1 MKKLSTSIPS
11 NLNGS
16 VASLQSAVYDLS
28 NVDAIS
34 VQVNYVDDAPAVKT
48 FTSGVYEVQ
57 TLTLDTKA
65 NTTDGDFVV
74 IETAAGT
81 KYAIALD
88 TTGGAAAEPEGV
100 IWSAVAAANKTYL
113 DIAASTDAASVAALV
128 ATALDAL
135 TGLSAAITVLDNA
148 DGTIT
153 LTQLAY
159 GPTTN
164 PVPKNVSEAGAG
176 SIVGVQ
182 TTAGVAN
189 TVNVDDN
196 YITIAAHP
204 YVTGTKAALTTSA
217 ADLPAGL
224 SVTNYWIIVIDANTI
239 QLATNLANSANGTE
253 VNITDIGTGTHTLT
267 ATASSGNVAKLQSSN
282 DAVNYTDVSGK
293 TVTIST
299 STGVAQW
306 DIDRPSYKY
315 LKVLYTPSA
324 GQISLGTY
332 VVQSTDR

>member
-1 MKKLSTSIPS
+1 MKKLSTSLPTE
-11 NLNGS
+11 LNGS
-16 VASLQSAVYDLS
+16 VASLQSKVYDLS

-57 TLTLDTKA
+57 TLTLETKA

-88 TTGGAAAEPEGV
+88 KTGGAAAEPEGV
-100 IWSAVAAANKTYL
+100 IWSAVDAANKTYL
-113 DIAASTDAASVAALV
+113 DIAAATDATSVAALV

-135 TGLSAAITVLDNA
+135 TGLSAAITVLDNS

-153 LTQLAY
+153 LTQLSY

-164 PVPKNVSEAGAG
+164 PVPKDVIEAGAG
-176 SIVGVQ
+176 SIAGVQ
-182 TTAGVAN
+182 TTGGVAN
-189 TVNVDDN
+189 KVDVDSN
-196 YITIAAHP
+196 NITIASHP

-224 SVTNYWIIVIDANTI
+224 SATNYWVIVVDADTI
-239 QLATNLANSANGTE
+239 QLATSLANATAGTE

-267 ATASSGNVAKLQSSN
+267 ATASSGNVYKLQSSN
-282 DAVNYTDVSGK
+282 DNVNFTDVSGK

-299 STGVAQW
+299 STATAQW
-306 DIDRPSYKY
+306 DIDRPAYKY
-315 LKVLYTPSA
+315 LKLLYTPSA

-332 VVQSTDR
+332 VVQSTSR